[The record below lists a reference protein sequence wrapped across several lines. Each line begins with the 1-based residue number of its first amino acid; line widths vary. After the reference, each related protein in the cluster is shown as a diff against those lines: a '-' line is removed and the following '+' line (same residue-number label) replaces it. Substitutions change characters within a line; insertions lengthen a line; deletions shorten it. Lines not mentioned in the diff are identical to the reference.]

1 MSITRIK
8 RKCRCAC
15 FVKYLYQAKHDH
27 NMKKI
32 DVYLFPPSDCYV
44 EKDISKTKEIS
55 REYPEEQ
62 TEMNISMFEHI
73 NLLY

>member
-1 MSITRIK
+1 
-8 RKCRCAC
+8 
-15 FVKYLYQAKHDH
+15 
-27 NMKKI
+27 MKKI
-32 DVYLFPPSDCYV
+32 AVYLFPPSDCYV
-44 EKDISKTKEIS
+44 EKDISKTKETS

>member
-1 MSITRIK
+1 MCMFCEVLISSKTWS
-8 RKCRCAC
+8 
-15 FVKYLYQAKHDH
+15 QHE
-27 NMKKI
+27 KKI
-32 DVYLFPPSDCYV
+32 AVYLFPPSDCYV
-44 EKDISKTKEIS
+44 EKDISKTKETS

>member
-1 MSITRIK
+1 MHVLWSTYIKQNMITTWIK
-8 RKCRCAC
+8 IA
-15 FVKYLYQAKHDH
+15 
-27 NMKKI
+27 
-32 DVYLFPPSDCYV
+32 VYLFPPSDCYV
-44 EKDISKTKEIS
+44 EKDISKTKETS